1 MKMDDFQ
8 IGPLVR
14 KRLLEQNKNWLA
26 VFCGP
31 TGSGKS
37 YCALTTAR
45 QIDPEF
51 TIERVVFKIEDL
63 MNLLNS
69 GKLKKGNAIV
79 FDEAGVGIP
88 AREWYSIS
96 NKAMG
101 YLMQTFRNLNLAV
114 ILTTPNLGYIDT
126 QIRGLFHAYIET
138 ERIDRKARKVE
149 AKYYFIR
156 ATPRT
161 GKIYYKYPRVFSES
175 GKETIVDA
183 IYIPAPD
190 AKLSSTYEKK
200 KTEFTQQLNM
210 DIHTDI
216 RGMTK
221 TASGQPRKLNPIHV
235 SYILTQRKKG
245 MSYAEIKKHL
255 FARYQLKV
263 SPMTIL
269 NSVKAVNASK

>member
-1 MKMDDFQ
+1 MDDFQ
-8 IGPLVR
+8 IGSLVR

-26 VFCGP
+26 VFTGP

-37 YCALTTAR
+37 FCALTTAR

-51 TIERVVFKIEDL
+51 NIERVVFKIEDL
-63 MNLLNS
+63 MDLLNS
-69 GKLKKGNAIV
+69 GRLKKGNAIV

-114 ILTTPNLGYIDT
+114 ILTTPNLSYIDT
-126 QIRGLFHAYIET
+126 QIRGLFHAHIET

-149 AKYYFIR
+149 AKYCFIR
-156 ATPRT
+156 ATSRT
-161 GKIYYKYPRVFSES
+161 GKIYYKYPRIFSAL

-183 IYIPAPD
+183 IRIPAPD
-190 AKLSSTYEKK
+190 TKLIKAYEKK

-210 DIHTDI
+210 DIYSDI
-216 RGMTK
+216 KGMTK
-221 TASGQPRKLNPIHV
+221 TASGHARKLNPIHL
-235 SYILTQRKKG
+235 SYIMRLKKQKYSHREIRKL
-245 MSYAEIKKHL
+245 L
-255 FARYQLKV
+255 FSKYKLKV
-263 SPMTIL
+263 SHSTIGVSL
-269 NSVKAVNASK
+269 KGHM